1 MVLGYVHK
9 PSSLEQ
15 NLQRITKLGKVQEV
29 SQFILLNEKFQSVLQ
44 IKNLK
49 PLHSSDLSKVS
60 GKNIARIQ
68 ASSLL
73 VHLALY
79 ITKVGLFTKS
89 KCPSGHFQP

>member
-1 MVLGYVHK
+1 MTFGGKEFGTCWGKTHHVVLGYVHK

-49 PLHSSDLSKVS
+49 P
-60 GKNIARIQ
+60 
-68 ASSLL
+68 
-73 VHLALY
+73 
-79 ITKVGLFTKS
+79 
-89 KCPSGHFQP
+89 